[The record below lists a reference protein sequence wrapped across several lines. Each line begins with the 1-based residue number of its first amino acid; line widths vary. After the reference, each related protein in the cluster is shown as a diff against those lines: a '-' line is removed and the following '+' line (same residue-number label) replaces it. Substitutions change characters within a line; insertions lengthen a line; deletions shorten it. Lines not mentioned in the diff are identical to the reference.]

1 MNQPKLL
8 LRRANRWVNRW
19 IDKWANKSDV
29 TSEVKAF
36 LGLAIP
42 LATAQIA
49 QFSVGFI
56 DTIMMGHLST
66 QTLAAGGLAST
77 TFHMLL
83 TIISG
88 FVMSVGVL
96 AAEAYGASQRSQI
109 AQMARQG
116 LWLCALLTLPLGWFC
131 WQTTPIL
138 IWLQQPDVVV
148 DLAQRYFRW
157 IAAGIFPALG
167 FAMLRGYLSAFSIA
181 KVITAIVMIGTVC
194 NVSLNYVLGFGKL
207 GFPRM
212 ELAGLGLGSSISL
225 WLMFGYILRHAQL
238 TQYPFWRRWY
248 QLDLSI
254 LQRLLSIGLPITV
267 TLALEIGMFSA
278 VGYMAGSLG
287 TEVLAAHQIAFQT
300 MAMIFMVPLGMSF
313 AVTARVGL
321 WLGTG
326 DWVGARRAGYVAI
339 ATAIFFLFFGAIA
352 LYLFR
357 YTVIGFFIDLQN
369 PQNEPVIALAM
380 NLLLVSVFAQ
390 MVDGIQRVA
399 MSALYGLQDTRVPML
414 MSALAYWGI
423 GLTSGYTLCFIA
435 GWGAVGLWIGQYTG
449 IAVGGIIFVWRFHRL
464 TRGH

>member
-1 MNQPKLL
+1 MNQIKSF
-8 LRRANRWVNRW
+8 RA
-19 IDKWANKSDV
+19 KANQSGI
-29 TSEVKAF
+29 TSEAKAF
-36 LGLAIP
+36 LNLAIP
-42 LATAQIA
+42 LATAQLA

-56 DTIMMGHLST
+56 DTIMMGHLNT

-83 TIISG
+83 TVISG

-96 AAEAYGASQRSQI
+96 AAEAYGANQQTRI

-116 LWLCALLTLPLGWFC
+116 LWLSLLLTLPLGVFC

-138 IWLQQPDVVV
+138 TWLQQPDVVV
-148 DLAQRYFRW
+148 DLAQQYFRW

-181 KVITAIVMIGTVC
+181 NVITAIVVIGTVC

-212 ELAGLGLGSSISL
+212 ALAGLGLGSSISL
-225 WLMFGYILRHAQL
+225 WLMFGLLFAYILRHPQL
-238 TQYPFWRRWY
+238 SQYPFWRRSH
-248 QLDLSI
+248 QLDLVI
-254 LQRLLSIGLPITV
+254 LRRLLSIGLPITI

-313 AVTARVGL
+313 AVTTRVGL
-321 WLGTG
+321 WLGKG
-326 DWVGARRAGYVAI
+326 DLVGARRAGYVAI
-339 ATAIFFLFFGAIA
+339 ATAIIFLFFGAIA
-352 LYLFR
+352 LFLSR
-357 YTVIGFFIDLQN
+357 YAVIGLFINLQN

-399 MSALYGLQDTRVPML
+399 MSALYGLQDTRVPMI

-423 GLTSGYTLCFIA
+423 GLTSGYALCFIA

-464 TRGH
+464 TRVKSLP

>member
-1 MNQPKLL
+1 MNQIKP
-8 LRRANRWVNRW
+8 LRH
-19 IDKWANKSDV
+19 WARKSGI

-36 LGLAIP
+36 LNLAIP

-56 DTIMMGHLST
+56 DTIMMGHLNT

-77 TFHMLL
+77 TFQMLL
-83 TIISG
+83 AILSG

-96 AAEAYGASQRSQI
+96 AAEAYGAGARSRI

-116 LWLCALLTLPLGWFC
+116 LWLSLLLTLPMGLFC
-131 WQTTPIL
+131 WLATPVL

-181 KVITAIVMIGTVC
+181 NVITVIVVIGTVC

-225 WLMFGYILRHAQL
+225 WLMFGLLLAYILRHAQL
-238 TQYPFWRRWY
+238 SQYRFWRRWY
-248 QLDLSI
+248 QLDLAI
-254 LQRLLSIGLPITV
+254 LRRLLSIGLPITV
-267 TLALEIGMFSA
+267 TMALEIGMFAA
-278 VGYMAGSLG
+278 VGYIAGSLG

-300 MAMIFMVPLGMSF
+300 MAMIFMVPLGMAF

-321 WLGTG
+321 WLGKG
-326 DWVGARRAGYVAI
+326 DLISARRAGYVAI
-339 ATAIFFLFFGAIA
+339 ATAMVFLFFGAIA
-352 LYLFR
+352 LFLSR
-357 YTVIGFFIDLQN
+357 YTVIGLFIDLQN

-399 MSALYGLQDTRVPML
+399 MSALYGLQDTRAPMI
-414 MSALAYWGI
+414 MSAIAYWGI
-423 GLTSGYTLCFIA
+423 GLTGGYALCFLA

-464 TRGH
+464 TQRLPF

>member
-1 MNQPKLL
+1 VNQTKLL
-8 LRRANRWVNRW
+8 RH
-19 IDKWANKSDV
+19 WAHKNGI
-29 TSEVKAF
+29 TSEARAF
-36 LGLAIP
+36 LRLAIP

-56 DTIMMGHLST
+56 DTIMMGHLNT

-96 AAEAYGASQRSQI
+96 AAEAYGAGADGAEERSRI

-116 LWLCALLTLPLGWFC
+116 LWLSLLLTLPMGLFC
-131 WQTTPIL
+131 WLATPTL
-138 IWLQQPDVVV
+138 VWLQQPDIVVN
-148 DLAQRYFRW
+148 LAQRYFRW

-181 KVITAIVMIGTVC
+181 NVITAIVVIGTVC

-212 ELAGLGLGSSISL
+212 ELAGLGLGSSLSL
-225 WLMFGYILRHAQL
+225 WLMFGLLLVYILRHAQL
-238 TQYPFWRRWY
+238 SQYRFWQRWY
-248 QLDLSI
+248 QLDWVI
-254 LQRLLSIGLPITV
+254 LRRLLSIGLPITV
-267 TLALEIGMFSA
+267 TMALEIGMFAA

-300 MAMIFMVPLGMSF
+300 MAMIFMVPLGMAF

-321 WLGTG
+321 WLGKG
-326 DWVGARRAGYVAI
+326 DLIGARRAGYVAI
-339 ATAIFFLFFGAIA
+339 ATATVFLFFGAIA
-352 LYLFR
+352 LFLSR
-357 YTVIGFFIDLQN
+357 YTVIGFFIDLQD
-369 PQNEPVIALAM
+369 PQNEPVIVLAM

-399 MSALYGLQDTRVPML
+399 MSALYGLQDTRVPMI
-414 MSALAYWGI
+414 MSAVAYWGI
-423 GLTSGYTLCFIA
+423 GLTGGYALCFIA
-435 GWGAVGLWIGQYTG
+435 GWGAVGLWIGQYAG

-464 TRGH
+464 TKRLPF